1 MNDKRGRGLS
11 GATLLVCVILLFAAL
26 WFTNQIDQRDK
37 QITYQDALARTGMCR
52 QDGWR

>member
-11 GATLLVCVILLFAAL
+11 GATLLVCVALLFAAL

-37 QITYQDALARTGMCR
+37 QITTRILKAWWKMNRFQM
-52 QDGWR
+52 